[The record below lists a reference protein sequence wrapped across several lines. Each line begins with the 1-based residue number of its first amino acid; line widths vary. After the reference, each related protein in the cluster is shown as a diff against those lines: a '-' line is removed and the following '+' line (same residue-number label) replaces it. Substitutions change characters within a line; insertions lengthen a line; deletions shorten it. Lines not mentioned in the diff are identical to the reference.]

1 MVTTKPV
8 AVGDQIVST
17 DPVLRRSLVE
27 LRCCSGIH
35 TENFQIQNFF
45 DDTATSTCLI
55 CQEAG
60 KVTLET

>member
-8 AVGDQIVST
+8 AAGGQIVSSN
-17 DPVLRRSLVE
+17 PVLRRSFVE
-27 LRCCSGIH
+27 LQCCSGTH
-35 TENFQIQNFF
+35 MENFPIQNFF

-55 CQEAG
+55 CQEVG